1 METDTLDPQTT
12 SPRPGRDQLIN
23 DFKTVIADAEAI
35 LRASASQSGESLAA
49 LRQKAEESLAS
60 AKVKLAEAQAVATEK
75 GRAAVQATD
84 QYVHDSPWTAVSIAA
99 GVGLLV
105 GILLNRR

>member
-49 LRQKAEESLAS
+49 LRQKAEESLAN
-60 AKVKLAEAQAVATEK
+60 AKVKLSEAQAVAAEK

>member
-1 METDTLDPQTT
+1 MDTNTLDAQNTTTQT
-12 SPRPGRDQLIN
+12 PKDQLITH
-23 DFKTVIADAEAI
+23 FKTVIADAEAI

-49 LRQKAEESLAS
+49 LRQKAEESLAV
-60 AKVKLAEAQAVATEK
+60 AKDKLTEAQTLATEK

-84 QYVHDSPWTAVSIAA
+84 RYVHESPWTAVSIAA